1 MAEINIE
8 VRVKNDVEAYSAIL
22 EVDIIRFEVSV
33 TELLS
38 RVACNGESC
47 SLLVFH
53 PRQDI

>member
-38 RVACNGESC
+38 RGACNGESC